1 MPEGPEI
8 RRAADRVARVLVG
21 QVVEVA
27 RLHLPNLQSQEA
39 RLAGRTV
46 TAVDT
51 RGKAMLTRFDNGL
64 TLYSH
69 NQLYGRW
76 YTVRRPRMPKTARQ
90 LRVELHTATHSALL
104 YSASDIEV
112 LTRPE
117 LARHPFLSR
126 IGPDVMDRDLAA
138 DQLQERLMSPAFLR
152 RSTGSLFLDQRFVAG
167 IGNYL
172 RSEIL
177 FISGVHPARRPVDLT
192 ARDIEKLSSNTLR
205 AARRSYR
212 TGGVT
217 VLPALERQL
226 KQDGLSFGKR
236 RFYVFGRDGERC
248 HACGDKI
255 ERLVVSGRNL
265 YLCPGCQPGPP
276 EC

>member
-8 RRAADRVARVLVG
+8 RRAADRVARVLVDH
-21 QVVEVA
+21 VVEEA
-27 RLHLPNLQSQEA
+27 RFHVPELA
-39 RLAGRTV
+39 RRGRRLAGHIV

-51 RGKAMLTRFDNGL
+51 RGKAMLTHFDNGL

-76 YTVRRPRMPKTARQ
+76 YTVRRPRMPQTERQ

-104 YSASDIEV
+104 YSASDIEI
-112 LTRPE
+112 LTDTQV
-117 LARHPFLSR
+117 AGHPFLSR
-126 IGPDVMDRDLAA
+126 IGPDVMDPDLTAA
-138 DQLQERLMSPAFLR
+138 QVLQRLVSPEFR
-152 RSTGSLFLDQRFVAG
+152 RRRIGSLFLDQAFLAG

-177 FISGVHPARRPVDLT
+177 FVSGVHPAQRASDL
-192 ARDIEKLSSNTLR
+192 AGSELEKLSNNAVR
-205 AARRSYR
+205 VARRSYR

-217 VLPALERQL
+217 VVPSLERML
-226 KQDGLSFGKR
+226 KDKGQSFEQR

-248 HACGDKI
+248 HLCGKKI
-255 ERLVVSGRNL
+255 ERLTVGGRNL
-265 YLCPGCQPGPP
+265 FLCSGCQPQPGR
-276 EC
+276 C